1 MSGRPRRLDHPFDVV
16 GDRAFGQLSTRSR
29 ATANTPASRESST
42 SHLAVN
48 IPGGPEE
55 ATLANE
61 DP

>member
-1 MSGRPRRLDHPFDVV
+1 MS
-16 GDRAFGQLSTRSR
+16 DRAFGQLSTRSR